1 MNPKYVEQLEAKG
14 LKFVGHDSEM
24 TRMEI
29 VELQDHPY
37 YVATQ
42 FHPEYLSRPLKPSP
56 PFLGL
61 ILASVGK
68 LDAYLKEGNKL
79 SSSVQVTSESSSD
92 DDTLFS
98 TNRLLK
104 KMAVSGKPAKQKQ
117 PSPDLNGQCNGTHTV
132 ECNGKHGEK

>member
-1 MNPKYVEQLEAKG
+1 
-14 LKFVGHDSEM
+14 
-24 TRMEI
+24 MEI
-29 VELQDHPY
+29 IELQDHPY

-61 ILASVGK
+61 VLASIGK

-79 SSSVQVTSESSSD
+79 SSSGHATSESSSD
-92 DDTLFS
+92 DDALFS

-104 KMAVSGKPAKQKQ
+104 KMNVSGKPIKQKE
-117 PSPDLNGQCNGTHTV
+117 PSPDLNGQCNGTHTA
-132 ECNGKHGEK
+132 ECNGKHDEK

>member
-1 MNPKYVEQLEAKG
+1 
-14 LKFVGHDSEM
+14 
-24 TRMEI
+24 MEI

-61 ILASVGK
+61 VLASVGK
-68 LDAYLKEGNKL
+68 LDAYLQEGNKL
-79 SSSVQVTSESSSD
+79 CSSAHQTSESSSD
-92 DDTLFS
+92 DDALFS

-104 KMAVSGKPAKQKQ
+104 KMNVSGKPIKQKQ

-132 ECNGKHGEK
+132 ECNGKHDEK